1 MLVPVVDV
9 ESRSASPANVPPV
22 IDTAALA
29 GLRLSGSTTEADPD
43 TAGEASCSVYCAVEA
58 MLLSVGGS
66 LTPMNETVEICG
78 ALVISPSFTTQVSV
92 RGVFEPN

>member
-22 IDTAALA
+22 IDTVALA
-29 GLRLSGSTTEADPD
+29 RLRLSGSTTEADPD
-43 TAGEASCSVYCAVEA
+43 SVVAASCSVYCAVEA

-66 LTPMNETVEICG
+66 LTPMPETVGVWG
-78 ALVISPSFTTQVSV
+78 ALLSTPSFTTQVRV
-92 RGVFEPN
+92 GGVLEP